1 MLDLQRGDPVEVHQS
16 GKGSIDKGFIAKL
29 PPCARGNIPGSPY
42 YGVKSF
48 RSPMGVKPV
57 ERVRGDLRPLQENE
71 LTDAEQS
78 YKRDYL
84 GET

>member
-1 MLDLQRGDPVEVHQS
+1 MVDLQKGDPVEVHQS

-29 PPCARGNIPGSPY
+29 PTSARGNIPGSPY

-57 ERVRGDLRPLQENE
+57 DRVRGDLRPIQEHE

-84 GET
+84 GEN